1 MKYIR
6 AFFMSA
12 TMFCAI
18 PMPYRKWDDDAR
30 PLMTVMLPFV
40 GLLIGILWAAIAY
53 ILFIL
58 KVPLFITAA
67 LLCMVPYVLSGY
79 MHLDGFMD
87 VTDAVRSCRD
97 LEERRRILKDSHSG
111 AFALIGLVF
120 LILLSF
126 ALFASANPAADY
138 KALVFIPIVSRI
150 CSAFFV
156 TVLPPM
162 ETSQF
167 SGRYRDGI
175 KKGHVFFLIF
185 LLAFVVVASVLLC
198 GRYAL
203 ACPAVLGG
211 YLLALRT
218 AYKSLEGMNGDIA
231 GYSLTIGE
239 LCGVAVYALL

>member
-18 PMPYRKWDDDAR
+18 PMPYRKWDDEAR

-40 GLLIGILWAAIAY
+40 GLLIGLLWSALAFVLHLI
-53 ILFIL
+53 
-58 KVPLFITAA
+58 KVPHMITAA
-67 LLCMVPYVLSGY
+67 LLCIFPYVLSGY

-97 LEERRRILKDSHSG
+97 LEERRRILKDSHAG
-111 AFALIGLVF
+111 AFALIGLVL
-120 LILLSF
+120 LILLTF
-126 ALFASANPAADY
+126 ALFASANPASDY
-138 KALVFIPIVSRI
+138 RALIFIPVMSRI

-156 TVLPPM
+156 TILPPM

-167 SGRYRDGI
+167 SGKYRDGI
-175 KKGHVFFLIF
+175 KSGHVFFL
-185 LLAFVVVASVLLC
+185 FVLMAITVILSVFIC
-198 GRYAL
+198 HKYAL
-203 ACPAVLGG
+203 VCPAVLIG
-211 YLLALRT
+211 YLLALRP

-231 GYSLTIGE
+231 GYSLTISE

>member
-58 KVPLFITAA
+58 EAPLFITAA

-97 LEERRRILKDSHSG
+97 LEERRRILKDSHAG
-111 AFALIGLVF
+111 AFALIGLVL

-126 ALFASANPAADY
+126 ALFASAKPAADY
-138 KALVFIPIVSRI
+138 KTFVFIPIVSRI

-175 KKGHVFFLIF
+175 KKGHVLFLIF

-203 ACPAVLGG
+203 VCPAVLVG

>member
-1 MKYIR
+1 MKYIH

-18 PMPYRKWDDDAR
+18 PMPYRKWDDEAR
-30 PLMTVMLPFV
+30 PLMTIMLPLV
-40 GLLIGILWAAIAY
+40 GIVIGLIWALLAY
-53 ILFIL
+53 ALLFIGAP
-58 KVPLFITAA
+58 KMITAA

-97 LEERRRILKDSHSG
+97 LAERRRILKDSHSG
-111 AFALIGLVF
+111 AFALIGLV
-120 LILLSF
+120 LLMLLSF
-126 ALFASANPAADY
+126 ALFASANPASDY
-138 KALVFIPIVSRI
+138 RILVFIPIISRI

-167 SGRYRDGI
+167 SGKYREGI
-175 KKGHVFFLIF
+175 RKSHVIF
-185 LLAFVVVASVLLC
+185 LLVLLAIAIIAAVFVC
-198 GRYAL
+198 RKYAFACL
-203 ACPAVLGG
+203 AVIIG
-211 YLLALRT
+211 YLLALRK

-231 GYSLTIGE
+231 GYSLTIAE
-239 LCGVAVYALL
+239 LCGVAVYALI